1 MIFLVVSEKKEYRIQ
16 QIISITKNLE
26 DNEVL
31 IFDDTKTELV
41 DLEQYIY
48 PSLFSVAPPIIQLK
62 YILKNDDK
70 NISETFLKKLLSS
83 PTVFIFEEMFLGKP
97 LVNLFKKCGSVI
109 CLEEKKPALKKR
121 ENNFSSITQILTAI
135 DKKSRWL
142 LYQKALREE
151 PIEAIVGI
159 LYWKARE
166 LASRKGMGQN
176 KYRKLYQDLISAHAR
191 AWQKKVPLELM
202 IEKVI
207 LNS

>member
-16 QIISITKNLE
+16 QVVSITKELKE
-26 DNEVL
+26 NEVL
-31 IFDDTKTELV
+31 VFDDTKTELM

-83 PTVFIFEEMFLGKP
+83 PTIFIFEEMSLAKP
-97 LVNLFKKCGSVI
+97 VVNLFKKCGGVI
-109 CLEEKKPALKKR
+109 CLEEKKPALKK
-121 ENNFSSITQILTAI
+121 ENDFFNTAQILMAV
-135 DKKSRWL
+135 DKKTRWL
-142 LYQKALREE
+142 LYQKAIAEQ
-151 PIEAIVGI
+151 PIEAVMGI

-166 LASRKGMGQN
+166 LASRKGATQD
-176 KYRKLYQDLISAHAR
+176 KYRKLYRDLISAHAQ
-191 AWQKKVPLELM
+191 AWQKRIPLELM

-207 LNS
+207 LSS